1 MKIVDL
7 HTHSTT
13 SDGTYSPTEIVDY
26 AVEKGLSALALTD
39 HDTVWGLSEAIER
52 GKMYPD
58 FEVVPGI
65 EYSTTYS
72 GKSIHIVGLYIDYKD
87 KKYQESLKGFIN
99 SRIARN
105 RKMADKLSEHGIPVT
120 FEELVEM
127 NPGAVITR
135 AHFAKFLFH
144 KGYVTSV
151 KEAFDRYVG
160 DHAPCYVP
168 REKITPQM
176 AVEQILSGRGV
187 PILAHPVLYGMGK
200 DALDTL
206 VHDLKDAGLVGIEAL
221 YGTYTA
227 QDERDIKALAKKYDL
242 LISGG
247 SDFHGANKPHI
258 DLAVGTGRM
267 MIPMEVL
274 DHIREYAR
282 TLRE

>member
-7 HTHSTT
+7 HTHSTA
-13 SDGTYSPTEIVDY
+13 SDGTYSPTELVDY

-39 HDTVWGLSEAIER
+39 HDTVWGLSEAMER
-52 GKMYPD
+52 GEMYPD
-58 FEVVPGI
+58 LEIIPGI
-65 EYSTTYS
+65 EYSTTRN
-72 GKSIHIVGLYIDYKD
+72 GKNVHVVGLYIDYQD
-87 KKYQESLKGFIN
+87 KKYQASLKGFID
-99 SRIARN
+99 SRVNRN
-105 RKMADKLSEHGIPVT
+105 RKMCEKLTEAGFPVT
-120 FEELVEM
+120 FEELVDM

-135 AHFAKFLFH
+135 AHFAKFLYS
-144 KGYVTSV
+144 KGYVSSV

-160 DHAPCYVP
+160 DHCPCYVP

-176 AVEQILSGRGV
+176 AVEQILSANGV
-187 PILAHPVLYGMGK
+187 PVLAHPVLYGLGK
-200 DALDTL
+200 DEMDKL
-206 VHDLKDAGLVGIEAL
+206 VHELKDVGLVGIEAL

-267 MIPMEVL
+267 VVPMEVL
-274 DHIREYAR
+274 DKIKEYAGKN
-282 TLRE
+282 